1 MSEAQEQLGR
11 IEVAPEVLMTIA
23 HLTASRIQGV
33 HKMSPVP
40 AERGRRSRRSS
51 RAEGIALQIKENEQ
65 LVFDIYLLMQ
75 PHVDVIST
83 SRAIQSAVM
92 EAMNTM
98 VGVKVEAINVHVADV
113 VYGQGQAA

>member
-1 MSEAQEQLGR
+1 MSESQDSLGR

-23 HLTASRIQGV
+23 YLTASRVPGV

-40 AERGRRSRRSS
+40 LERGKRSRRSS

-75 PHVDVIST
+75 PHVDVMST
-83 SRAIQSAVM
+83 SRTIQLAVM
-92 EAMNTM
+92 EAMNTT
-98 VGVKVEAINVHVADV
+98 VGVKVEAVNVHVADV